1 MIYYKELKKELE
13 RLHGKRAGLALLAA
27 ALTLLL
33 SGCFVKTVD
42 ELYTLPRHSDEYDR
56 LELAIDA
63 VLSGQSAAYSA
74 PVSGPNQQSV
84 QLADLDG
91 DGQEEAIAFL
101 KAAGDRPLRACIFSR
116 VDGDYH
122 LTDVIEGDGTSFA
135 SVEYVQLTG
144 QPGIELVIGRQLS
157 TDVLQSL
164 SAYSYSDGH
173 VAELMNANY
182 SEYRV
187 VDLDGDGR
195 KDIFLLR
202 FEAEQPQGV
211 AEFYRWKDGQM
222 EREKEAYLTAGASLV
237 KRILTG
243 NLMKDIPAVFVSSAY
258 EDTGLVTDVFA
269 FQNGVF
275 QSVTMREAESP
286 VSTVRSYYVYAS
298 DIDGD
303 GLIELPQIL
312 PLPSAEGSDENDS
325 AISWYNLDLDG
336 RSLPKLTTYHSFSG
350 GWFLKLPDRWQNQF
364 CITRS
369 TEADG
374 VHGYAFSQWKNGRRT
389 ELIFTIYAFSGENRN
404 KSASAD
410 GRFILA
416 EKGDITYAAKLG
428 TGKWAEELSADRL
441 RDMFHF
447 IHIDWNSGET

>member
-1 MIYYKELKKELE
+1 M
-13 RLHGKRAGLALLAA
+13 RGTRAGLALLTA

-56 LELAIDA
+56 LESVIEQL
-63 VLSGQSAAYSA
+63 LSSQNASYAA
-74 PVSGPNQQSV
+74 PVSGVNQQSV

-91 DGQEEAIAFL
+91 DGLDEAIAFL
-101 KAAGDRPLRACIFSR
+101 KTAGDKPLKTYIFSR
-116 VDGDYH
+116 ADGDYR
-122 LTDVIEGDGTSFA
+122 LMDVIEGDGTSFA
-135 SVEYVQLTG
+135 SVEYVQLADG
-144 QPGIELVIGRQLS
+144 AGAELLIGRQLS

-164 SAYSYSDGH
+164 SAYSYADGH
-173 VAELMNANY
+173 VAELMSANY
-182 SEYRV
+182 SEYRT

-195 KDIFLLR
+195 KDLFILR
-202 FEAEQPQGV
+202 FDAEQPQGV
-211 AEFYRWKDGQM
+211 AELYRWKDGQL
-222 EREKEAYLTAGASLV
+222 EREKEAYLTHGVSAV

-243 NLMKDIPAVFVSSAY
+243 NLTKDIPAVFAAGAY
-258 EDTGLVTDVFA
+258 EENGLVTDVFA

-275 QSVTMREAESP
+275 RNITARETESA

-312 PLPSAEGSDENDS
+312 PLPSAEDSDESDS
-325 AISWYNLDLDG
+325 AISWYNLDLNG

-350 GWFLKLPDRWQNQF
+350 GWFLQLPDSWKNQF
-364 CITRS
+364 CITRGAE
-369 TEADG
+369 TDG
-374 VHGYAFSQWKNGRRT
+374 VRGYEFSQWENGRRT
-389 ELIFTIYAFSGENRN
+389 DLIFTIYAFSGEDRN
-404 KSASAD
+404 ASASAD

-416 EKGDITYAAKLG
+416 EKGDMTYAAKLG
-428 TGKWAEELSADRL
+428 TGKWADELSEDRL
-441 RDMFHF
+441 KEMFRF

>member
-1 MIYYKELKKELE
+1 
-13 RLHGKRAGLALLAA
+13 
-27 ALTLLL
+27 
-33 SGCFVKTVD
+33 
-42 ELYTLPRHSDEYDR
+42 
-56 LELAIDA
+56 
-63 VLSGQSAAYSA
+63 
-74 PVSGPNQQSV
+74 
-84 QLADLDG
+84 
-91 DGQEEAIAFL
+91 
-101 KAAGDRPLRACIFSR
+101 
-116 VDGDYH
+116 
-122 LTDVIEGDGTSFA
+122 
-135 SVEYVQLTG
+135 
-144 QPGIELVIGRQLS
+144 
-157 TDVLQSL
+157 
-164 SAYSYSDGH
+164 
-173 VAELMNANY
+173 
-182 SEYRV
+182 
-187 VDLDGDGR
+187 
-195 KDIFLLR
+195 
-202 FEAEQPQGV
+202 
-211 AEFYRWKDGQM
+211 
-222 EREKEAYLTAGASLV
+222 
-237 KRILTG
+237 
-243 NLMKDIPAVFVSSAY
+243 MKDIPAVFVSSAY
-258 EDTGLVTDVFA
+258 EDTGLVTDIFA

-325 AISWYNLDLDG
+325 AINWYNLDLDG

-364 CITRS
+364 CITRGA
-369 TEADG
+369 EADG
-374 VHGYAFSQWKNGRRT
+374 VHGYAFSQWEDGRRT

-404 KSASAD
+404 ESASAD

>member
-1 MIYYKELKKELE
+1 M
-13 RLHGKRAGLALLAA
+13 
-27 ALTLLL
+27 
-33 SGCFVKTVD
+33 
-42 ELYTLPRHSDEYDR
+42 
-56 LELAIDA
+56 
-63 VLSGQSAAYSA
+63 
-74 PVSGPNQQSV
+74 
-84 QLADLDG
+84 
-91 DGQEEAIAFL
+91 
-101 KAAGDRPLRACIFSR
+101 
-116 VDGDYH
+116 
-122 LTDVIEGDGTSFA
+122 IEGDGTSFA
-135 SVEYVQLTG
+135 SVEYLRLAG

-202 FEAEQPQGV
+202 FEAEQPQGI
-211 AEFYRWKDGQM
+211 AELYRWQAGQM

-350 GWFLKLPDRWQNQF
+350 GWFLKLPDRWKNQF
-364 CITRS
+364 CITRGA
-369 TEADG
+369 EADG
-374 VHGYAFSQWKNGRRT
+374 VHGYAFSQWEDGRRT

-404 KSASAD
+404 ESASAD

>member
-1 MIYYKELKKELE
+1 M
-13 RLHGKRAGLALLAA
+13 HGKRVGLALLAA

-63 VLSGQSAAYSA
+63 VLNGQSAAYSA

-116 VDGDYH
+116 MDGDYH

-202 FEAEQPQGV
+202 FEAEQPQGI
-211 AEFYRWKDGQM
+211 AELYRWQAGQM

-336 RSLPKLTTYHSFSG
+336 RSMPKLTTYHSFSG

-364 CITRS
+364 CITRGA
-369 TEADG
+369 EADG
-374 VHGYAFSQWKNGRRT
+374 VHGYAFSQWEDGRRT

-404 KSASAD
+404 ESASAD